1 MSCACVHGKEHL
13 LCSDIPG
20 ASLSEGQ
27 CVCFVCI
34 WREAQPSLHRTAQ
47 MSRRS
52 AVHSEEGSGE
62 AGVLAEG
69 VGRLGGSHQRVQL
82 SQGLPTALPQDA
94 PELSQPCF
102 WCCVLILV
110 CAFTS
115 SLPFSGD
122 VKGKEAVS
130 LKFRNLANTP
140 LEETGRAEGQ
150 DHSLGF
156 KYNEQAFPPA
166 PTLTPTHL
174 HPPPLCT
181 QGVTSANCLIIAHL
195 LFTCGRGTAT
205 PSI

>member
-1 MSCACVHGKEHL
+1 MPCILKKEAEKL
-13 LCSDIPG
+13 GCL
-20 ASLSEGQ
+20 Q
-27 CVCFVCI
+27 
-34 WREAQPSLHRTAQ
+34 REL
-47 MSRRS
+47 
-52 AVHSEEGSGE
+52 
-62 AGVLAEG
+62 
-69 VGRLGGSHQRVQL
+69 GRLGGSHQRVQL

-156 KYNEQAFPPA
+156 KYNEQAFPPT

-181 QGVTSANCLIIAHL
+181 RCDFGKLLNHHTPVVHLWERNSHAQHLVQEGIRQSSANYQTGA
-195 LFTCGRGTAT
+195 
-205 PSI
+205 